1 MPWSHLG
8 VKGLIISPL
17 RKIYRMFCTLRGRES
32 SSIPALICI
41 SIRDFISILLIKGCV
56 YSSNAI
62 LPGCFGGPMF
72 LVELKSFSLNCSPG
86 AIE

>member
-1 MPWSHLG
+1 
-8 VKGLIISPL
+8 
-17 RKIYRMFCTLRGRES
+17 MFCTLRGRES

-72 LVELKSFSLNCSPG
+72 LVELK
-86 AIE
+86 